1 MSKYL
6 LSVLV
11 LVLAGCAPMVWNK
24 PGATEKE
31 FELDRLTCT
40 ELAQR
45 RYMELELA
53 FYTGESSNEMVNENG
68 LFASCMNGKG
78 WHLGPQQVVIGNA
91 RGLGIQNDQFT
102 PTALRDAFKEIH
114 AEQDALCKRP
124 EFAAIYARSA
134 CHLGDLTISQLADSS
149 RLANADKAAFS
160 KVRKESQDI
169 GRKAA
174 AAYRAFGGD
183 RGRRV
188 AAAID
193 RAEVMAER
201 NGVDLYQGH
210 ITWGEYSQR
219 RREVNQV
226 YRDEFR
232 RIHNQPR

>member
-1 MSKYL
+1 MK
-6 LSVLV
+6 
-11 LVLAGCAPMVWNK
+11 
-24 PGATEKE
+24 TEAMIRAVQQTLGIE
-31 FELDRLTCT
+31 VD
-40 ELAQR
+40 
-45 RYMELELA
+45 
-53 FYTGESSNEMVNENG
+53 
-68 LFASCMNGKG
+68 GKA
-78 WHLGPQQVVIGNA
+78 GPQTWGAIYRHIVRPQASATVAFTGPRDQANA
-91 RGLGIQNDQFT
+91 RSERMIATLLPHVRPYARALYFKARDNGIAINIISGT
-102 PTALRDAFKEIH
+102 RTH

-188 AAAID
+188 AAAFD

-226 YRDEFR
+226 YRDDFR

>member
-1 MSKYL
+1 M
-6 LSVLV
+6 
-11 LVLAGCAPMVWNK
+11 
-24 PGATEKE
+24 
-31 FELDRLTCT
+31 
-40 ELAQR
+40 
-45 RYMELELA
+45 
-53 FYTGESSNEMVNENG
+53 
-68 LFASCMNGKG
+68 
-78 WHLGPQQVVIGNA
+78 VIGNA

-193 RAEVMAER
+193 RAELMAER

-226 YRDEFR
+226 YRDDFR
-232 RIHNQPR
+232 RIHNQLR

>member
-1 MSKYL
+1 MGGVAALAREKGHAVRGSDQAIYPPMSTQLERLGIALDPGYRAD
-6 LSVLV
+6 SV
-11 LVLAGCAPMVWNK
+11 APDCD
-24 PGATEKE
+24 E
-31 FELDRLTCT
+31 
-40 ELAQR
+40 
-45 RYMELELA
+45 
-53 FYTGESSNEMVNENG
+53 
-68 LFASCMNGKG
+68 
-78 WHLGPQQVVIGNA
+78 VVIGNA

-226 YRDEFR
+226 YRDDFR
-232 RIHNQPR
+232 RIHNQLR